1 MMTRHTRRGRRRRR
15 DERYEGIISRGD
27 ARPRNFDFPPVAG
40 ARAQRPRAGWTSRAP
55 RHPGHCG
62 GARPLSRACGA
73 REGER
78 TTEEALAGDARCPRR
93 PRRRSRRGSRRRAR
107 LYSSGRGGVRRPAPS
122 SGRAIG
128 AGSRGVV
135 ARGAC
140 RTPNGVRHGRVGS
153 RRRRREHIARFRV
166 RGASRPRRRAPT
178 PPATFR
184 DFSSSTADVS
194 RSTRRITP
202 GPDP

>member
-40 ARAQRPRAGWTSRAP
+40 ARAQRPRAGWTSRAA

-135 ARGAC
+135 ARGRVGLRTAFAMDAC
-140 RTPNGVRHGRVGS
+140 RFAAAPTRAHRALPCPRCVPS
-153 RRRRREHIARFRV
+153 AT
-166 RGASRPRRRAPT
+166 SRPD
-178 PPATFR
+178 PAR
-184 DFSSSTADVS
+184 DVS
-194 RSTRRITP
+194 RLFLIRRGRLSEHATITP
-202 GPDP
+202 RPDP